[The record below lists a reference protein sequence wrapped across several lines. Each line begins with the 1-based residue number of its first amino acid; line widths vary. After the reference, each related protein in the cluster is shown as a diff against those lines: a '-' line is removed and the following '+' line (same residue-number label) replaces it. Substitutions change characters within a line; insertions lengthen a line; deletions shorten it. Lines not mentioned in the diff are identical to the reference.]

1 LSVLENYTF
10 VVPIWSSLF
19 SGHQYP
25 LVNSVYTE
33 NHLMHIK
40 RTGRKANVFAITA
53 VILLLTAITSIE
65 SHNSTVNGL
74 HKADSNNEAKQQP
87 IHQRI

>member
-1 LSVLENYTF
+1 M
-10 VVPIWSSLF
+10 
-19 SGHQYP
+19 Q
-25 LVNSVYTE
+25 
-33 NHLMHIK
+33 IK
-40 RTGRKANVFAITA
+40 RTGRKDNVFAITA